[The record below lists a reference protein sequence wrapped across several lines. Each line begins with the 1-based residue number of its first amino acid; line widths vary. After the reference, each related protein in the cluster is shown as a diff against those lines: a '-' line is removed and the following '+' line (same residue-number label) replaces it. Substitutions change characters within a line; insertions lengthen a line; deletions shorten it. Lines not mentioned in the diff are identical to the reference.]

1 MSTPTIPSF
10 SAGRAKSYVYK
21 LPLFTRL
28 TVFILV
34 ATWAAGVVLGS
45 SWDIQAWGALVP
57 DEVGLTSLYRT
68 NTYPLIHL
76 NFLHMIMNVLALTP
90 LLERF
95 ESEYG
100 TLTSLA
106 LFFGPFSTL
115 PAFLYILIEKAI
127 LHSNNGVMG
136 ASVWFFLLLGA
147 EAMRTYRTN
156 PHFTI
161 ATYNIP
167 TWATPLILVLI
178 IAALVPS
185 TSLLGHVAGLAVG
198 YVCGLGYLK
207 FLSPPEKA
215 LRWIEARLK
224 LLQRL
229 PRYVSVDQKT
239 YGRFGVLP
247 TAGAGGGAS
256 QGVPLGVVGTGGA
269 GQRLGP

>member
-1 MSTPTIPSF
+1 MAGIQLTRATKPT
-10 SAGRAKSYVYK
+10 A
-21 LPLFTRL
+21 
-28 TVFILV
+28 
-34 ATWAAGVVLGS
+34 
-45 SWDIQAWGALVP
+45 
-57 DEVGLTSLYRT
+57 
-68 NTYPLIHL
+68 
-76 NFLHMIMNVLALTP
+76 
-90 LLERF
+90 
-95 ESEYG
+95 
-100 TLTSLA
+100 
-106 LFFGPFSTL
+106 FSTL

-147 EAMRTYRTN
+147 EAMRTYRSN

-167 TWATPLILVLI
+167 TWATPLILVVV

-185 TSLLGHVAGLAVG
+185 TSLIGHVAGLVVG

-247 TAGAGGGAS
+247 TAGAGAGPS
-256 QGVPLGVVGTGGA
+256 QGVPLGVVGTGSA

>member
-1 MSTPTIPSF
+1 
-10 SAGRAKSYVYK
+10 
-21 LPLFTRL
+21 
-28 TVFILV
+28 
-34 ATWAAGVVLGS
+34 
-45 SWDIQAWGALVP
+45 
-57 DEVGLTSLYRT
+57 
-68 NTYPLIHL
+68 
-76 NFLHMIMNVLALTP
+76 MIMNVFALTP

-106 LFFGPFSTL
+106 LFFGRETHLTTHPFSMLSRKKADKPDENTAFSTL

-215 LRWIEARLK
+215 LRWVEARLK